1 MPRLRSQ
8 TLAAADYET
17 SSQTLTI
24 AFHNGRSYTYESVPA
39 EIYEG
44 LMAAPS
50 PGTYYNLHIKGVYG

>member
-1 MPRLRSQ
+1 MPPLRSQ
-8 TLAAADYET
+8 SLADAEYEP

-24 AFHNGRSYTYESVPA
+24 AFHNGRSYTYDSVPA

-50 PGTYYNLHIKGVYG
+50 PGAYYNTHIKGIYG